1 MSWRI
6 RLALAVVIGLSIVIG
21 YEVWQENDRLTKDRL
36 TQEHQLQAE
45 IKAIAA
51 QLNASK
57 MLSLSRDGQHSMARV
72 RAHRFY
78 MQDGK
83 LMLHTENG
91 DYHAPRHGLEEVD
104 REITREEV
112 ERNYPEHNYP
122 GLLTEVDDVLA
133 GRRKQTREF

>member
-36 TQEHQLQAE
+36 TQEHQLQAKIE
-45 IKAIAA
+45 AIEA

-57 MLSLSRDGQHSMARV
+57 MPSLSRDGQHSMARV
-72 RAHRFY
+72 RAHRIY

-91 DYHAPRHGLEEVD
+91 DYHARLEEVD

-122 GLLTEVDDVLA
+122 GLLTEVDNVLA